1 MKITDVRVRILNTN
15 NRLRGIASIT
25 IDDAFAVH
33 ELRIIEGREGLFV
46 AMPSRKVPDGEFRDV
61 AHPINLETRE
71 ELEKQFIEKLKIEMA
86 QSTEKNESENIL
98 AETIKIDK
106 VLDSNTEKENK
117 LIIKK
122 DPGTLY
128 TLSFT
133 TNSSCA

>member
-1 MKITDVRVRILNTN
+1 MKITDVRVRILSTN

-71 ELEKQFIEKLKIEMA
+71 ELEK
-86 QSTEKNESENIL
+86 
-98 AETIKIDK
+98 K
-106 VLDSNTEKENK
+106 VLEKYAEE
-117 LIIKK
+117 LKK
-122 DPGTLY
+122 EIEE
-128 TLSFT
+128 
-133 TNSSCA
+133 

>member
-71 ELEKQFIEKLKIEMA
+71 ELEKQVLAKYEEELK
-86 QSTEKNESENIL
+86 
-98 AETIKIDK
+98 
-106 VLDSNTEKENK
+106 KE
-117 LIIKK
+117 IVE
-122 DPGTLY
+122 
-128 TLSFT
+128 
-133 TNSSCA
+133 